1 MLMFEQSLNGVEEDV
16 FAVPAVSLG
25 RRIGVSLFG
34 IVLIGFISQLA
45 IQGWFNGKIVA
56 GVTVGHIDVGGLDL
70 AEARTRLNTAESSRT
85 VSFVIAG
92 KRYQPSLVDI
102 GARYDT
108 ERVLKN
114 AYLQG
119 RGGIATHPQ
128 TIDLA
133 LSPEVDQTKL
143 ASYLAPITHIGT
155 APVDARLEVHKG
167 VIAVI
172 PDKPGFSIN
181 ASGLEKVLRN
191 NLSTFGAEEPV
202 IASEV
207 LGASIQIADLNEA
220 QTQAKALMAT
230 PIILTDGATQVP
242 VASTDIATWLS
253 FAVNDATKKTVA
265 TIDPNKVSLFVSA
278 LAKRLDH
285 APVDRRVNNVNG
297 ISTTQVEGKD
307 GDAIDQAPI
316 TDALSKLI
324 AGTPIAL
331 AISRHPVAFKTST
344 LFLAD
349 ISSGRYI
356 EINLNL
362 QHLWVW
368 DNHIVVYESPITS
381 GAVGVGL
388 GTVTGTFNIYAK
400 ETNRR
405 LIGPG
410 YDVPVKWWMPFHLGY
425 GLHDAIWRQGKFGGQ
440 DYIRGGS
447 HGCVNLPDATAE
459 WIYNW
464 ADIGTAVYIHK

>member
-1 MLMFEQSLNGVEEDV
+1 MFEQSLSGVEEDHFV
-16 FAVPAVSLG
+16 VPAVSLG

-56 GVTVGHIDVGGLDL
+56 GVSVGHINIGGLDL
-70 AEARTRLNTAESSRT
+70 AEARTRLNAAESSHV

-92 KRYQPSLVDI
+92 KRYQPSLVEI

-108 ERVLKN
+108 ERVLNN
-114 AYLQG
+114 AYMQG
-119 RGGIATHPQ
+119 REGIAPHPQ

-133 LSPEVDQTKL
+133 LIPVVDSIKL

-167 VIAVI
+167 VIALI
-172 PDKPGFSIN
+172 PDKSGFSIN
-181 ASGLEKVLRN
+181 ASGLEESLRN
-191 NLSTFGAEEPV
+191 NLSTFSAEEPV
-202 IASEV
+202 IRPEV
-207 LGASIQIADLNEA
+207 LGASVQASDLNEA
-220 QTQAKALMAT
+220 QAQAQALMAT
-230 PIILTDGATQVP
+230 SITLTDGTTHVS
-242 VASTDIATWLS
+242 VASTDIAGWLS
-253 FAVNDATKKTVA
+253 FAINDISKKTMA
-265 TIDPNKVSLFVSA
+265 TIDPAKVSSYVSA
-278 LAKRLDH
+278 LAKRIDH
-285 APVDRRVNNVNG
+285 APIDRRLNNVNG
-297 ISTTQVEGKD
+297 ISTIQTEGKD

-316 TDALSKLI
+316 AEGLSKII
-324 AGTPIAL
+324 AGTPVAIV
-331 AISRHPVAFKTST
+331 ISRHPVAFKTST
-344 LFLAD
+344 TFLAD
-349 ISSGRYI
+349 ISSGKYI
-356 EINLNL
+356 EINLSL

-368 DNHIVVYESPITS
+368 DNHIVVYDSPLTS

-400 ETNRR
+400 ESNRR
-405 LIGPG
+405 LVGPG

-464 ADIGTAVYIHK
+464 SDIGTAVYIHK